1 MAFVFLGIASV
12 GFTGDP
18 FWLFSQ
24 ATKWIAAG
32 VLALIG
38 IGLLVTTLPGARR
51 RALNPEHETSA
62 PFPSRPSRR
71 KRRRAAFCGSDH
83 SHSMVPGGLLVT
95 SSTTRLTSGTSPVIR
110 LLIVASRSYGM
121 RDQSAVIASSLDTGR
136 STIGWP

>member
-1 MAFVFLGIASV
+1 MTQQEKSRRRVSWFGVVMAFVFLAIASV

-51 RALNPEHETSA
+51 R
-62 PFPSRPSRR
+62 R
-71 KRRRAAFCGSDH
+71 
-83 SHSMVPGGLLVT
+83 
-95 SSTTRLTSGTSPVIR
+95 
-110 LLIVASRSYGM
+110 
-121 RDQSAVIASSLDTGR
+121 
-136 STIGWP
+136 

>member
-1 MAFVFLGIASV
+1 MTQQEKSRRRVSWFGVVMAFVFLGIASV

-51 RALNPEHETSA
+51 R
-62 PFPSRPSRR
+62 R
-71 KRRRAAFCGSDH
+71 
-83 SHSMVPGGLLVT
+83 
-95 SSTTRLTSGTSPVIR
+95 
-110 LLIVASRSYGM
+110 
-121 RDQSAVIASSLDTGR
+121 
-136 STIGWP
+136 